1 MHAAPLSAM
10 VFAVIGALLLVFAV
24 ALAALG
30 SFAFIAVASVGM
42 FFIAAALIA
51 QAVPSPDRRAPAVL
65 AIAAFAL
72 IVFGM
77 VATPFFYTGWG
88 LLAGA
93 VVLALV
99 SARRARSAPR

>member
-1 MHAAPLSAM
+1 V
-10 VFAVIGALLLVFAV
+10 VFAVIGALLLVS
-24 ALAALG
+24 ALVLGVLG
-30 SFAFIAVASVGM
+30 SFAFIAIASVGM

-65 AIAAFAL
+65 ALAALAL

-77 VATPFFYTGWG
+77 TATPFFYLGWG

-93 VVLALV
+93 ALLALLNG
-99 SARRARSAPR
+99 RRAGTQP

>member
-1 MHAAPLSAM
+1 V
-10 VFAVIGALLLVFAV
+10 VFAVIGALLLVS
-24 ALAALG
+24 ALVLGVLG
-30 SFAFIAVASVGM
+30 SFAFIAIASVGM

-65 AIAAFAL
+65 ALAALAL

-77 VATPFFYTGWG
+77 TATPFFYLGWG

-93 VVLALV
+93 ALLALLNG
-99 SARRARSAPR
+99 RRAGTQG

>member
-1 MHAAPLSAM
+1 M
-10 VFAVIGALLLVFAV
+10 VFAVIGALLLVS
-24 ALAALG
+24 ALVLGVLG
-30 SFAFIAVASVGM
+30 SFAFIAIASVGM

-65 AIAAFAL
+65 ALAALAL

-77 VATPFFYTGWG
+77 TATPFFYLGWG

-93 VVLALV
+93 ALLALLNG
-99 SARRARSAPR
+99 RRAGTQP